1 MNSSDRIHGF
11 DALRAFALLLG
22 IVIHAVMPFLSPA
35 LQIWPVVETNRSI
48 FYILFVITVHAF
60 RLQTFFLLAGFFTA
74 LLIQK
79 RGVRSFLFNR
89 LQRIVIPFIFCV
101 VLLVPLLQVMM
112 VAGYSDRPEAGF
124 VQIDSL
130 TVDKTAYHSTLSDFF
145 SSGTFLS
152 EFNFFHFWFLYYLI
166 LIYTVYVLAFWIASK
181 TQIIP
186 GVNSLLNPFLQ
197 SHFAIFGLAAVSML
211 ALYPM
216 HFWQVDTPY
225 DIVPDPWIL
234 IYYFVF
240 FLFGVWLYQYS
251 QKIDQLKQN
260 TWRHLVAAIILLP
273 LVIYFQS
280 LGPNPELRSYN
291 KWLELPAEY
300 IYSLYSW
307 CMVFGLLGG
316 FAKWFKEPNG
326 LVRKISDGAYWQYI
340 MHLPVLF
347 GLQLILIR
355 VNLPSLVEVSIQVVY
370 AFFVL
375 HFSFTM
381 IVQNTFVA
389 KYLGGQRNCVER
401 NPDSP

>member
-48 FYILFVITVHAF
+48 FYMLFVIAVHAF

-79 RGVRSFLFNR
+79 RGVRSFLLNR
-89 LQRIVIPFIFCV
+89 LQRIVIPFVCCV
-101 VLLVPLLQVMM
+101 VLLVPLLQMMM

-130 TVDKTAYHSTLSDFF
+130 TVDKTAYHSNIVEFF
-145 SSGTFLS
+145 SSGEFLG

-166 LIYTVYVLAFWIASK
+166 MVYAVYVLAFWMTAK
-181 TQIIP
+181 TKIIP
-186 GVNSLLNPFLQ
+186 GVKWLLNPFLQ
-197 SHFAIFGLAAVSML
+197 SRFAIFGLAAVSML

-225 DIVPDPWIL
+225 DVVPNPWIL

-240 FLFGVWLYQYS
+240 FLFGVWLYQHS
-251 QKIDQLKQN
+251 QKIEQLKEN
-260 TWRHLVAAIILLP
+260 TWWHLVAAIVLLP
-273 LVIYFQS
+273 LVIYFQA
-280 LGPNPELRSYN
+280 LGPNPELRPYN
-291 KWLELPAEY
+291 KTLELPAEY

-316 FAKWFKEPNG
+316 FAKWFKEPDRT
-326 LVRKISDGAYWQYI
+326 VRHISDGAYWQYI

-355 VNLPSLVEVSIQVVY
+355 VDLPSLVEVTIQVVY

-375 HFSFTM
+375 HFSYTL
-381 IVQNTFVA
+381 IVQKTFIGA
-389 KYLGGQRNCVER
+389 FLNGPRNSVEPKSASR
-401 NPDSP
+401 